1 MPAVCCKLHRRH
13 VLLLLFIL
21 LLLFGSILLLQELV
35 KTLFSADQFLNVTSI
50 SSSGVDVTSPIQLNS
65 STVDDADECLP
76 ALQNLSNGALV
87 QCIRQPS
94 SSLQHNEC
102 MSASNFWDRQCYL
115 NITESVRFYHLG
127 KGGGGTIFFSLIE
140 NGIYLQRDHPRPKHG
155 IDQLLNGPVKTLI
168 VNIRDP
174 VDRFVS
180 AFNWRSLL
188 FCQRDGETRKKYP
201 TEVDVKDRKM
211 HQPHLQPQHFCFDA
225 SVYPQ
230 EAKII
235 QRLYND
241 DINQLAESLCEE
253 SERFDRA
260 VNTTKFISHAKLSL
274 FQWLHFLVVN
284 NGTSTSLI
292 KPQGLDKLMA
302 ITVEKRKSYNN
313 TSSLL
318 EQTSEAA
325 QQLFFDHG
333 VDEQTFHRLQRHKR
347 NLQKKRVSDMMVH
360 TSSIPIHNNVTKGHA
375 LGTVGECCL
384 ARFLEND
391 YRLIQSIVGDE
402 NSIGDDLTVI
412 SRLNNAQPIIGKACE
427 WGSERRR
434 QLCWAD
440 LQSMLDRR
448 VKFLDR
454 SLGACRDFVSNY

>member
-21 LLLFGSILLLQELV
+21 LLLFGGILLLQELV

-50 SSSGVDVTSPIQLNS
+50 SSGVDVTSTVQLNS
-65 STVDDADECLP
+65 STVKDDADECLP
-76 ALQNLSNGALV
+76 ALQNLTSGAHV

-94 SSLQHNEC
+94 SSSHNEC
-102 MSASNFWDRQCYL
+102 ISASNFWDRQCYL

-140 NGIYLQRDHPRPKHG
+140 NGIYVQRDHPRPKHG
-155 IDQLLNGPVKTLI
+155 IDQLLNGPVKTLL

-211 HQPHLQPQHFCFDA
+211 HQPHLQPQQVCFDT

-253 SERFDRA
+253 SEKFDQA
-260 VNTTKFISHAKLSL
+260 VKTTKFISHAKLSL
-274 FQWLHFLVVN
+274 FQWLHFLVD
-284 NGTSTSLI
+284 NGTSSSLI
-292 KPQGLDKLMA
+292 KSQGLDKLMA
-302 ITVEKRKSYNN
+302 ITVEKRNGYN
-313 TSSLL
+313 TSSLI
-318 EQTSEAA
+318 EQTYEAV

-333 VDEQTFHRLQRHKR
+333 VDEQTFRRLQRHKR
-347 NLQKKRVSDMMVH
+347 NFLQKKRVSDMMVH
-360 TSSIPIHNNVTKGHA
+360 TSSIPIHNNGTKGHA

-391 YRLIQSIVGDE
+391 YRLIQSIVGDDDK
-402 NSIGDDLTVI
+402 SMSGDLAVIG
-412 SRLNNAQPIIGKACE
+412 RLKNVHPIIGKACE
-427 WGSERRR
+427 WGSKRRR
-434 QLCWAD
+434 QLCRTD

-454 SLGACRDFVSNY
+454 SLGACRDLVSN